1 MPAREE
7 VEVKLRL
14 SARARAVLAAHPALQ
29 PPRAGPPET
38 RAETSTY
45 FDTESGRLAEAG
57 ASLRVRRAGNGAL
70 TQTLKLRPVVDG
82 AAERRDEWEWPV
94 ATETPDL
101 GLLAG
106 IEGIA
111 ALLASGEPVL
121 PLCTT
126 EIERTAWNIEA
137 NGETVVEAVIDR
149 GRIRSG
155 EHSVAVNELE
165 LELKSG
171 SAGALYRL
179 AVELAE
185 AAPLMFEPAGKV
197 ERGARLAGRKGRE
210 PVRHGAVALDR
221 SMTGAQAFRCIVSGA
236 VGHLRRNLEPA
247 ARGHPEGV
255 HQLRVAVR
263 RLRAALA
270 LFKPMLGPA
279 AERYDAALRR
289 AGRVFGEARDWD
301 VFVTETFPRAAGDGL
316 ALDRLRLLADAVA
329 PLRVSAHTGVARA
342 MAAPRFTR
350 LLLEMSAWAEEGAAS
365 PETLGAKPDWGQP
378 MIACAPELLG
388 RLMRRAA
395 KRARGIEQAD
405 SAALH
410 RLRKAMKT
418 LRYGIEFTE
427 VLYRPKLVKA
437 VLKPAKRLQELLGEV
452 NDAAA
457 TLSLAGRLA
466 DDETAGS
473 APALVDLSAWAAHR
487 GAAAQPDVAAAW
499 RTLRKAKPFWE

>member
-1 MPAREE
+1 MAAREE

-29 PPRAGPPET
+29 PPRAEPPET

-94 ATETPDL
+94 ATDTPDL

-106 IEGIA
+106 IDGIA
-111 ALLASGEPVL
+111 ALLASGEPIL
-121 PLCTT
+121 PLCAT
-126 EIERTAWNIEA
+126 EIDRTAWHVVA
-137 NGETVVEAVIDR
+137 GEDTAIEAVIDR
-149 GRIRSG
+149 GRIRAG

-171 SAGALYRL
+171 SPGALYRL
-179 AVELAE
+179 ALELAQ

-210 PVRHGAVALDR
+210 PIKHGAVALDR

-270 LFKPMLGPA
+270 LFKPMLGPT
-279 AERYDAALRR
+279 AERFDGALRR

-301 VFVTETFPRAAGDGL
+301 VFVTETLPRAAVGGL
-316 ALDRLRLLADAVA
+316 ALDRLRLLAKSAA
-329 PLRVSAHTGVARA
+329 PLRVAAHTGVARA

-350 LLLEMSAWAEEGAAS
+350 LLLEMSAWAEEGATG
-365 PETLGAKPDWGQP
+365 PETLGTDPGWSQP
-378 MIACAPELLG
+378 ATACAPDLLA
-388 RLMRRAA
+388 RLLRRAT
-395 KRARGIEQAD
+395 KRARGVEQAD
-405 SAALH
+405 AAALH

-427 VLYRPKLVKA
+427 ALYRPKAVKA
-437 VLKPAKRLQELLGEV
+437 LLKPAKRLQELLGEV

-466 DDETAGS
+466 GDEAAGA
-473 APALVDLSAWAAHR
+473 APALVDLSGWAAGR
-487 GAAAQPDVAAAW
+487 GAAAQPGVAKAW
-499 RTLRKAKPFWE
+499 QALRKVDPFWE